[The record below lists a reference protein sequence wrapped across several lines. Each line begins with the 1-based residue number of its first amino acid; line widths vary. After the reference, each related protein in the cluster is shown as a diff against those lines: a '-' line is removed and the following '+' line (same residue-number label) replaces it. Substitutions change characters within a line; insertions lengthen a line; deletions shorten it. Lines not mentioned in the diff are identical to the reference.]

1 MRILFVIR
9 TLNPAWGGPVQG
21 FKNLST
27 QAQKRGLHVEV
38 ACVDDPSSPWLK
50 DWHLPVHAVGKG
62 SLGMFGYSGH
72 LDQWL
77 SANIAN
83 FDAVVVHGIWMYFSY
98 AVWKVAKRRQIP
110 YYLFIHGALDPWFQQ
125 YYPHKNL
132 KKKLYWRFFESK
144 VMRDAA
150 AVLFTTEEEKQLAHN
165 AFLPYQCNPVVV
177 GYGITSPPETK
188 GFIDRAAASREF
200 SALHPAL
207 KGRKFCLYLSRIH
220 EKKGIDLLLQS
231 YARLRDE
238 YQDVVL
244 VIAGPGDPATVNK
257 FQSLGN
263 ELGLQD
269 RVLWTGP
276 LYEGAKW
283 AAMRAADM
291 YILPSHQE
299 NFGISVV
306 ESLACHT
313 PVLISNKV
321 NIWREV
327 EGESAGLVEPDTLE
341 GTTNLLKR
349 WTALTGGE
357 REAMHCHAR
366 SCYEKY
372 FDIETNSRIFLDLVQ
387 SGSDVTQ
394 YVNAEAV
401 V

>member
-1 MRILFVIR
+1 MY
-9 TLNPAWGGPVQG
+9 
-21 FKNLST
+21 
-27 QAQKRGLHVEV
+27 
-38 ACVDDPSSPWLK
+38 
-50 DWHLPVHAVGKG
+50 
-62 SLGMFGYSGH
+62 GYSAQ

-77 SANIAN
+77 AANIHN
-83 FDAVVVHGIWMYFSY
+83 FDAVVVHSIWMYFSY
-98 AVWKVAKRRQIP
+98 SVWKAATRRKIP

-132 KKKLYWRFFESK
+132 KKKLYWRFVESK

-165 AFLPYQCNPVVV
+165 AFLPYQCNPAVV
-177 GYGITSPPETK
+177 GYGITSPPGTK
-188 GFIDRAAASREF
+188 GLVDRQTASQEF
-200 SALHPAL
+200 SRLYPEL
-207 KGRKFCLYLSRIH
+207 RGRGFCLYLSRIH
-220 EKKGIDLLLQS
+220 EKKGIDLLLES

-238 YQDVVL
+238 YEDTAL
-244 VIAGPGDPATVNK
+244 VMAGPGDPGTVDKFKTLANK
-257 FQSLGN
+257 
-263 ELGLQD
+263 LGLAD

-276 LYEGAKW
+276 LYENAKW

-306 ESLACHT
+306 EALACHT

-327 EGESAGLVEPDTLE
+327 EEEAAGLVEPDTLE
-341 GTTNLLKR
+341 GTTHLLKR
-349 WTALTGGE
+349 WAAFAESERDAL
-357 REAMHCHAR
+357 RRHAR
-366 SCYEKY
+366 ACYERY

-387 SGSDVTQ
+387 NRSNITQ
-394 YVNAEAV
+394 SIGAAAV